1 MSDRIFIIDKF
12 VNRDKVCYAAPM
24 GELSRGT
31 DKGEAEPRGARRKR
45 ETRSKLIEAAYRLMA
60 ERGMEAV
67 AINEITEAADVGFGS
82 FYNHFESKQAIY
94 DAVVAW
100 VFEEFTARMD
110 TLVSGI
116 SDPAEI
122 IAVITRHTL
131 RRAQREPLWGQFF
144 IRESLALRTLDRG
157 LGQGFSRDVL
167 KGIEAGRFSSADRF
181 MTIASAGGAILVSI
195 AAAASESQNPIVT
208 RQNLPE
214 RCAAT
219 VLHIL
224 GLDSEEAD
232 EIARRPLPR

>member
-1 MSDRIFIIDKF
+1 
-12 VNRDKVCYAAPM
+12 
-24 GELSRGT
+24 
-31 DKGEAEPRGARRKR
+31 
-45 ETRSKLIEAAYRLMA
+45 
-60 ERGMEAV
+60 MEAV

-94 DAVVAW
+94 DAVVAC
-100 VFEEFTARMD
+100 VFEEFAARMD

-122 IAVITRHTL
+122 VAVIVRHTL
-131 RRAQREPLWGQFF
+131 RRAKREPLWGQ
-144 IRESLALRTLDRG
+144 ILVRESLALRTLDRG